1 MTTLTYQERRA
12 LCNPIL
18 IGVVAGLATP
28 LASVIW
34 GIRQRSWSLSIA
46 PVLVTAFGVWF
57 VAGLDMSKLEQY
69 SFQAAGGVTA
79 GLIAY
84 SLKKEQAEK

>member
-1 MTTLTYQERRA
+1 MATLTYQERRA
-12 LCNPIL
+12 VCNPIL
-18 IGVVAGLATP
+18 IGVVTGLASP

-34 GIRQRSWSLSIA
+34 GIRQRSWSLSIT
-46 PVLVTAFGVWF
+46 PCLVTALGIWF
-57 VAGLDMSKLEQY
+57 VAALDMSRLEKY

-84 SLKKEQAEK
+84 SLKKERIEK